1 MSYTDRTLTLGGNPV
16 TLMGTPLETGQKAP
30 EFQAVDLNMKP
41 YFFKGE
47 GDSITVISSV
57 GSLDTAVCDAET
69 RRFNEE
75 AARLGDQVNIVTIS
89 RDLPFAQQRWCG
101 AAGIDRIKVVSDYKD
116 ASFGMKYSVLVEES
130 RLLARAIFIIDRNG
144 IVQYIQ
150 LVPEIGQEPDYDAV
164 IEAVHKF
171 L

>member
-1 MSYTDRTLTLGGNPV
+1 MKEGGD
-16 TLMGTPLETGQKAP
+16 G
-30 EFQAVDLNMKP
+30 
-41 YFFKGE
+41 
-47 GDSITVISSV
+47 ITVISSV

-69 RRFNEE
+69 RRFNQE
-75 AARLGDQVNIVTIS
+75 AARLGNQVHIVTIS

-116 ASFGMKYSVLVEES
+116 AAFGMKYGVLVEES
-130 RLLARAIFIIDRNG
+130 KLLARAIFIIDRKG
-144 IVQYIQ
+144 IIQYIQ
-150 LVPEIGQEPDYDAV
+150 MVPEIGQEPDYDAV